1 MFKYLFL
8 HKSVDIRLSHRFYK
22 LSSEV
27 KHVKGN
33 MTVLSEK
40 KGEMYYIL
48 HVSYRFRN
56 S

>member
-40 KGEMYYIL
+40 KG
-48 HVSYRFRN
+48 
-56 S
+56 